1 MGLCETMSGYI
12 PALKHSRHLHEI
24 LITGFAKPAFSLRCS
39 TVTSPVWLTILNTL
53 FFAEKVTVDE
63 RQPDDEVVKEEDNN
77 GESSDKPSAEPYDS
91 PSEESCDSAES
102 YEWPE
107 DDELIVIET
116 GDGAP
121 LVGTVETAESY
132 YVVNPN
138 QHSFNGLS
146 PSGIILI
153 PALSN
158 ITQ

>member
-1 MGLCETMSGYI
+1 MADEQQKNI
-12 PALKHSRHLHEI
+12 EI
-24 LITGFAKPAFSLRCS
+24 S
-39 TVTSPVWLTILNTL
+39 TDDE
-53 FFAEKVTVDE
+53 EKVTVDE
-63 RQPDDEVVKEEDNN
+63 RQPDDEVVKDQEEDNN
-77 GESSDKPSAEPYDS
+77 EESSDKPSAEPYDS

-146 PSGIILI
+146 PSGIVLI

-158 ITQ
+158 ITH